1 MSRTH
6 RRRDPGLVK
15 AIKRNLH
22 IDNTVQSF
30 RSESYRN
37 RYSRQ
42 DAAILRGDDGAIQM
56 SKCQTAT
63 IDGEGGFKLNGHDY
77 TYRKNTT
84 REVRRRRR
92 AAGKNLIRRQLEEI

>member
-1 MSRTH
+1 MSRTG

-15 AIKRNLH
+15 SIKRNAQ
-22 IDNTVQSF
+22 IDATVQSF
-30 RSESYRN
+30 RSEAYQK
-37 RYSRQ
+37 RYQRQ
-42 DAAILRGDDGAIQM
+42 NDAILRGDDGAIQM

-77 TYRKNTT
+77 TYRKNNT

-92 AAGKNLIRRQLEEI
+92 NAGKNLMRRQLEDC